1 MADAKATTESADAVG
16 TSVEPVIR
24 LKEVRKSFEGQLVH
38 QGVTLDIEPG
48 EVMTLVGG
56 SGQGKSVLLR
66 EIIGLTKPDSGEVV
80 VKGRHVERMHESDL
94 LKLRREVGML
104 FQGSALFDSL
114 TVFENVAFPLRAH
127 RKMKEDEI
135 AAEVHEMLRLVELPD
150 AAELMPAELSGGMKK
165 RVGLARALAIKPDI
179 MLYDE
184 PTTGL
189 DPTTANH
196 INDLIKRL
204 QQELGVTSVMVTH
217 DMQSVKEV
225 TDRLAM
231 LHRGRIIAV
240 GTWKQMEDSTVPVV
254 RQFLEGTVE
263 EW

>member
-165 RVGLARALAIKPDI
+165 RVALARALALEPRVI
-179 MLYDE
+179 LYDE

-189 DPTTANH
+189 DPANVRR
-196 INDLIKRL
+196 INAMILKLRDAV
-204 QQELGVTSVMVTH
+204 GVTSIIVTH
-217 DMQSVKEV
+217 DMASAKAVS
-225 TDRLAM
+225 DRLA
-231 LHRGRIIAV
+231 LLDRGRIIAT
-240 GTWKQMEDSTVPVV
+240 GTWEEMENSDNPRVG
-254 RQFLEGTVE
+254 QFLEGDFGQE
-263 EW
+263 